1 MSTMIWEDVCK
12 VSPISVSNL
21 LRVSTRVTI
30 LDSLYVSIIS
40 VFLGFVTI
48 RKDKMQK
55 ETLVVSINNFVIIF
69 TLT

>member
-1 MSTMIWEDVCK
+1 MCK